1 MMMCRKGR
9 RRHRKP
15 KRGSEAGGGWVG
27 DADERRR
34 DETSETRAGT
44 RQETKAHKFSIGESA
59 KGRERERERERESIG
74 ER

>member
-1 MMMCRKGR
+1 V
-9 RRHRKP
+9 
-15 KRGSEAGGGWVG
+15 GGWVG
-27 DADERRR
+27 DADETRR

-59 KGRERERERERESIG
+59 KGRERERESIG